1 MDTVQLHAQDGDTTI
16 PQDHQPESTPHATS
30 ERQENAPGHHRSR
43 RLMVALAGGVVLL
56 VAASVGYLY
65 WDESAHFET
74 TDDAFI
80 AARQFAISPKV
91 SGYITAVAVTDNE
104 HVRAGEVLARLD
116 DRDYRTALAL
126 TESQVAAAQAQIANI
141 EAQMAVQQAQVTQ
154 NEAQVEQAQAALAF
168 GQEEAA
174 RYATLARKDAGSIQ
188 DSQRYTSQ
196 RMQQQATKKMAQA
209 TFLAAGRK
217 LAVLKAQHE
226 SAEANLA
233 QANAQ
238 RAQAELNLSN
248 TIITA
253 AQPGRIVQLSAGV
266 GQYAQPGTN
275 LSMFVPDE
283 IWVTANFKETQLRAI
298 RPGQAATIK
307 MDVQPGRIIR
317 GHVES
322 VQPGSG
328 TAFSLL
334 PAENATGN
342 YVKIVQRVPVKIALE
357 APPEKIALGPGMSVE
372 PTVRINPEQTLLERL
387 GAFL

>member
-1 MDTVQLHAQDGDTTI
+1 MDTDQLHAQDGDTTI
-16 PQDHQPESTPHATS
+16 AQDHQPESLPHATNGQ
-30 ERQENAPGHHRSR
+30 QENAHGHRRSR
-43 RLMVALAGGVVLL
+43 RRVAAFAGGVALL
-56 VAASVGYLY
+56 VAAGVGYLY
-65 WDESAHFET
+65 WDESAHFEA

-91 SGYITAVAVTDNE
+91 SGYITAVTVTDNQ
-104 HVRAGEVLARLD
+104 HVRAGEELARLD
-116 DRDYRTALAL
+116 DRDYRAALAL
-126 TESQVAAAQAQIANI
+126 TEAQIAAAQAQIENND
-141 EAQMAVQQAQVTQ
+141 AQVAVQQAQVTQ

-196 RMQQQATKKMAQA
+196 RVQQQATKKMAQA

-233 QANAQ
+233 QAKAQ

-253 AQPGRIVQLSAGV
+253 AQPGRIVQLSAAV
-266 GQYAQPGTN
+266 GQYAQPGTS

-283 IWVTANFKETQLRAI
+283 IWVTANFKEPQLRAI
-298 RPGQAATIK
+298 RPGQAVTIK
-307 MDVQPGRIIR
+307 MDAQPGRIVR
-317 GHVES
+317 GH
-322 VQPGSG
+322 
-328 TAFSLL
+328 A
-334 PAENATGN
+334 
-342 YVKIVQRVPVKIALE
+342 IV
-357 APPEKIALGPGMSVE
+357 GH
-372 PTVRINPEQTLLERL
+372 
-387 GAFL
+387 